1 MFLARSYTLYVDVRK
16 KGEGWEGSRK
26 GECSQWKRAHPSL
39 HRPGN
44 LPFDDGGEEADGS
57 RR

>member
-1 MFLARSYTLYVDVRK
+1 MSEK